1 MMHNQTIKEAITS
14 IFVNY
19 FGIKSMLWPIN
30 KLHLTRKREKRQ
42 KKKILERK
50 TFLTDLLTQV
60 TCIKV
65 GFNYLTTQF

>member
-1 MMHNQTIKEAITS
+1 MHNQTIKEAITS

-42 KKKILERK
+42 KKKNPR
-50 TFLTDLLTQV
+50 T
-60 TCIKV
+60 
-65 GFNYLTTQF
+65 